1 MAALKYDI
9 ICRRHNKVL
18 FAPLSVL
25 VGRCRLDVFFVVFAV
40 FEIVYIHYFRILTV
54 L

>member
-9 ICRRHNKVL
+9 ICLRHNKVL

-25 VGRCRLDVFFVVFAV
+25 VGRCRLDVFSSFLPFSRLSTFIIFV
-40 FEIVYIHYFRILTV
+40 Y
-54 L
+54 